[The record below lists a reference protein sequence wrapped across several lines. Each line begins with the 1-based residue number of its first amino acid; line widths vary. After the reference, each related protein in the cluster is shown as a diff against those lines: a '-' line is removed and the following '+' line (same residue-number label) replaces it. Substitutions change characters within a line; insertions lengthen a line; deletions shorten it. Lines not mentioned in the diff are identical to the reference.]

1 MIIVLFVIALIIY
14 VYHQKVR
21 EHELTQEINDLQ
33 QIKIK
38 KIISDIPKTTCPSPV
53 ETKCKYNPDKDEYK
67 YKCTHVDQYGLTQEI
82 EDECCPKSCKTIKNR
97 IADYKANSIDFPK
110 PTLPKPPV
118 KNPRTFW
125 CYHKYKEVCFP
136 KEYDY
141 SDYSKNRCPGNST
154 TSQGSSQAFDSEA
167 QCHSTKL
174 LWKDWDQKECLKNT
188 GYGWCTDNRG
198 AGQCVEGS
206 AEGPYNQEKYD
217 CMPGEGRTD
226 PSSFGE
232 VPPNTYVY
240 GQTNPYIGP
249 GSGNTYKHVLGKK

>member
-21 EHELTQEINDLQ
+21 EYEMQQEIDALLQ
-33 QIKIK
+33 TKIK
-38 KIISDIPKTTCPSPV
+38 KIITPPTPKSCPPILESQ
-53 ETKCKYNPDKDEYK
+53 CKYNPNDDK
-67 YKCTHVDQYGLTQEI
+67 YKCTHVDKYGLEEEI
-82 EDECCPKSCKTIKNR
+82 DDECCPKSCKTMSKR
-97 IADYKANSIDFPK
+97 IADYKAGSIDYPK
-110 PTLPKPPV
+110 PKLPAPPI

-141 SDYSKNRCPGNST
+141 SDYSKNKCPGNST
-154 TSQGSSQAFDSEA
+154 TSQGSSQAFDSES
-167 QCHSTKL
+167 QCHSAKL

-188 GYGWCTDNRG
+188 GYGWCTDSRG

-206 AEGPYNQEKYD
+206 PEGPYNQEKYD
-217 CMPGEGRTD
+217 CMPGEGRAN
-226 PSSFGE
+226 PSAFGA

-249 GSGNTYKHVLGKK
+249 SSGNTYKHILRKK